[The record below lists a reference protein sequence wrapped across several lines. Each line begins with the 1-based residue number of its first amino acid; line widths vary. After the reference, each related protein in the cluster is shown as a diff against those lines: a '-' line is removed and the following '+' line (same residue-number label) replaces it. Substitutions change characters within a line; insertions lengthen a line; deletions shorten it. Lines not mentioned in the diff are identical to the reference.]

1 MLNMDQRI
9 SFCET
14 FKMMITMHPTKSA
27 DKIFPQDIEEEFCGD
42 MDPLVNQ
49 LKTNSM
55 VRGHLVR
62 ELTKYGAEVGYFNF
76 DNSDEE
82 GPFMVYFDLDYDLSQ
97 EGVVAVT
104 LS

>member
-1 MLNMDQRI
+1 
-9 SFCET
+9 
-14 FKMMITMHPTKSA
+14 
-27 DKIFPQDIEEEFCGD
+27 

-49 LKTNSM
+49 LKTNTM
-55 VRGHLVR
+55 VRGNLVK

-76 DNSDEE
+76 ENSDEE

-97 EGVVAVT
+97 EGVVAVV

>member
-1 MLNMDQRI
+1 
-9 SFCET
+9 
-14 FKMMITMHPTKSA
+14 
-27 DKIFPQDIEEEFCGD
+27 